1 MGQFANPH
9 LDNAKAMEA
18 ELNYEEMP
26 EELAAAL
33 SQPGNTPAELI
44 EIYRLLGMAHLALR
58 DTDKAKYA
66 FIKLLTLDPTFQ
78 MPSSENPRFRKAFGD
93 IKAEFEATGRV
104 TVAYEPPEWS
114 DLNVGEAP
122 ASFPVQ
128 FQVTDKYEQ
137 VVSATVELTLT
148 VNGNKG
154 SPVQTKLSPSG
165 RNGNITI
172 FAGQVSNPG
181 ASFPAGTIQYYE
193 IAYALVLENQTKKR
207 LDLNPPFV
215 PVVLKIGDPGATMN
229 EPQKTNTVGTTLATT
244 TAAQNTTR
252 DRSGTGHARAA
263 SPRNV
268 GKYVI
273 NRDGYRG
280 RHGRDHWWK
289 PPGVL
294 LCRR

>member
-1 MGQFANPH
+1 MPQRFILFSLILLLGTPSLGQFANPH

-58 DTDKAKYA
+58 HTDKAKYA

-122 ASFPVQ
+122 ASFTVQ

-148 VNGNKG
+148 VNGNQG

-229 EPQKTNTVGTTLATT
+229 EPQKSKHRWHNPRHNNRSPEHNQRSFGHR
-244 TAAQNTTR
+244 TR
-252 DRSGTGHARAA
+252 QSCIAPQRRE
-263 SPRNV
+263 V
-268 GKYVI
+268 
-273 NRDGYRG
+273 
-280 RHGRDHWWK
+280 RH
-289 PPGVL
+289 
-294 LCRR
+294 